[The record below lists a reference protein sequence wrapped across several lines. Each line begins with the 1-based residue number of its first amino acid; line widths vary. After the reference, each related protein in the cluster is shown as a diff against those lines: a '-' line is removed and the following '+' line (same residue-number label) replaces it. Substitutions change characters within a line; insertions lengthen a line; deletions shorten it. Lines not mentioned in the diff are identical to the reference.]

1 VGRHGGTL
9 ADEAARPRFGS
20 VFSSREFTVLWLAQL
35 LSVAGDQLARVA
47 LTVLVYDRT
56 HSPLLAAVAYA
67 ASVVPEFLGGVL
79 LSGLADRLPRRA
91 VMIACTLLQAGLI
104 TIMTVPGIPTGVLI
118 VLLAVVTLVSTPFY
132 AARAALYAD
141 ILHGDAYALGTAV
154 TMTTYQVAL
163 VAGFALGGAVVALAG
178 ARACLIADAATFV
191 VSAVLVRAG
200 VRARPAP
207 QPEAGD
213 GAAAPAG
220 IWPVTKLVF
229 GRAALRVPM
238 LLGWISAAY
247 NVPEGV
253 AAPLAHSLGAG
264 AAAVGLILA
273 APALG
278 SSAGSLAFGRLVP
291 APARLRAM
299 VPLAVAAC
307 ALLCLTALRPGLPVL
322 LLILAAAGICDC
334 YQLAA
339 NAAFVAAVP
348 AAARAQ
354 AFGLAQGGMSLGQ
367 GMIMIVAGALAS
379 HLSPG
384 TVIALSGAAG
394 AVITLIAAGTGLRDK
409 PA

>member
-1 VGRHGGTL
+1 LTTT
-9 ADEAARPRFGS
+9 ATRPQFSVVFGD
-20 VFSSREFTVLWLAQL
+20 REFRVLWLAQL

-56 HSPLLAAVAYA
+56 RSPLLAAVAYA
-67 ASVVPEFLGGVL
+67 ASVVPEFLGGLL

-91 VMIACTLLQAGLI
+91 VMIACSLLQAGLVAV
-104 TIMTVPGIPTGVLI
+104 MTVPGVSTGVLI
-118 VLLAVVTLVSTPFY
+118 VLLAVVTLVSTPFT

-141 ILHGDAYALGTAV
+141 ILHGDAYALGTGI

-163 VAGFALGGAVVALAG
+163 VVGFALGGAVVALAG
-178 ARACLIADAATFV
+178 ARYCLIADAITFV
-191 VSAVLVRAG
+191 VSALLVRAG

-207 QPEAGD
+207 RAEEEAGD
-213 GAAAPAG
+213 SADSAG
-220 IWPVTKLVF
+220 IWPVTRLVF

-278 SSAGSLAFGRLVP
+278 SSAGSLVFGRLVP
-291 APARLRAM
+291 APGRRRAM
-299 VPLAVAAC
+299 IPLAVAAC
-307 ALLCLTALRPGLPVL
+307 GLLCLIALRPGLPGL
-322 LLILAAAGICDC
+322 LVILAAAGICDC

-348 AAARAQ
+348 ARARAQ

-367 GMIMIVAGALAS
+367 GMVMIAAGAIAT
-379 HLSPG
+379 HLSPA
-384 TVIALSGAAG
+384 VVVALFGAAG
-394 AVITLIAAGTGLRDK
+394 AAITVIAAGTGLRDERT
-409 PA
+409 

>member
-1 VGRHGGTL
+1 LTTT
-9 ADEAARPRFGS
+9 AARPRFSS
-20 VFSSREFTVLWLAQL
+20 VFSSAEFRALWLAQL

-56 HSPLLAAVAYA
+56 RSPLLAAVAYA
-67 ASVVPEFLGGVL
+67 ASVIPEFLGGLL

-91 VMIACTLLQAGLI
+91 VMIACNLVQAVLVAV
-104 TIMTVPGIPTGVLI
+104 MAVRGIPVGVLI
-118 VLLAVVTLVSTPFY
+118 VLLAAVTLVSTPFT

-141 ILHGDAYALGTAV
+141 ILRGDAYALGTAV

-163 VAGFALGGAVVALAG
+163 VAGFALGGAAVALAG
-178 ARACLIADAATFV
+178 TRDCLLADAATF
-191 VSAVLVRAG
+191 AICALLVRLG

-207 QPEAGD
+207 RAEA
-213 GAAAPAG
+213 GAAADATG
-220 IWPVTKLVF
+220 IWPVTKLIF
-229 GRAALRVPM
+229 RKAALRVPL
-238 LLGWISAAY
+238 LLGWVSAAY

-278 SSAGSLAFGRLVP
+278 SSAGVMAFSRLVP
-291 APARLRAM
+291 APGRRRAM
-299 VPLAVAAC
+299 VPLAAAAC
-307 ALLCLTALRPGLPVL
+307 GLLCLAALRPGLPGL
-322 LLILAAAGICDC
+322 LVILAAAGVCDC
-334 YQLAA
+334 YQVAA

-348 AAARAQ
+348 AHARAQ

-367 GMIMIVAGALAS
+367 GMVMIAAGAAAS
-379 HLSPG
+379 HLSPLV
-384 TVIALSGAAG
+384 VIAIVGAAG
-394 AVITLIAAGTGLRDK
+394 AVLAVAAAIPGGRGT